1 MKQVS
6 RLFCCTWS
14 EVRLGLGIPKWNRPA
29 NLVLA
34 LPDNASGKIQTL
46 QQSIFIISTN
56 KDRGKFCAL
65 SAYKLSALF
74 SNIRQSLDSL
84 SSLHWPFKLRNST
97 VQNV

>member
-56 KDRGKFCAL
+56 KDRGNSVHCQL
-65 SAYKLSALF
+65 IS
-74 SNIRQSLDSL
+74 SLL
-84 SSLHWPFKLRNST
+84 SSLTFVNP
-97 VQNV
+97 